1 MMKWIITEGR
11 VGSYASESGDR
22 AARTKQREGR
32 VAVEKITRVLP
43 KLMGRLKPVTSPASR
58 CFLVALFILGFTTSY
73 FANPPS
79 KTLPQN
85 PAGFDV
91 EYHPPKPAIVLVHRA
106 FAERIGLGRGGSAA
120 GARRLRSDG
129 RPVSVYLFYR

>member
-91 EYHPPKPAIVLVHRA
+91 EYHPPKPAIVSRAQSVRRTHRA
-106 FAERIGLGRGGSAA
+106 GTRWFGRWSKTAA
-120 GARRLRSDG
+120 Q
-129 RPVSVYLFYR
+129 